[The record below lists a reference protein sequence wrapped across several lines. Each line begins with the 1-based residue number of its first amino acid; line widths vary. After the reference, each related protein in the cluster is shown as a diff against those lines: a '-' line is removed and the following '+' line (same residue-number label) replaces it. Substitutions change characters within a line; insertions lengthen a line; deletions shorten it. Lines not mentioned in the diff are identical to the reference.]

1 VEPTAILASLNGLLT
16 AFEKGSRIIREWS
29 KKTPVDTPA
38 KSEVAEVVR
47 DMEQA
52 EQAMQLAKVQLAQ
65 SLGYLLCQRHFPP
78 GIMLKLREGVFRCE
92 QCGDVIGESTQLRA
106 ETEFDPFAR

>member
-1 VEPTAILASLNGLLT
+1 M
-16 AFEKGSRIIREWS
+16 
-29 KKTPVDTPA
+29 
-38 KSEVAEVVR
+38 AEVVR

-65 SLGYLLCQRHFPP
+65 NLGYLLCQRHFHA